1 MRALFAAP
9 CLLLIS
15 CAGLPGATAFTAL
28 QLVPAEN
35 ARRVAI
41 IAGRDGTPQPERWH
55 FLVHDPEAEKGVREI
70 VIDGARRTANRT
82 VSQFAEE
89 IGEQD
94 VIDRE
99 ALKVDSDQVARL
111 ALQFG
116 TANKVAVSGLHFD
129 LRKSGPEA
137 APLWTVTC
145 LDARGAELGR
155 IIVSASRGTVIMHP
169 GFAAGPPPEVISG
182 IFGDLASAAPRPD
195 AASRAAAGTPTTVA
209 ARKATPRRRPAATPA
224 PKPTPK
230 PGLFQRMFGGGGR

>member
-1 MRALFAAP
+1 MRAVFAAQ
-9 CLLLIS
+9 CFLLMF
-15 CAGLPGATAFTAL
+15 CPGLLGATAFTSL

-35 ARRVAI
+35 ARKVAI

-55 FLVHDPEAEKGVREI
+55 FLVHDPEAENGVREI
-70 VIDGARRTANRT
+70 VIAGARRAANRT

-89 IGEQD
+89 LTGQD
-94 VIDRE
+94 VIDRDE
-99 ALKVDSDQVARL
+99 LKVDSDQVARL

-116 TANKVAVSGLHFD
+116 TTNKVAVSGLHYD

-145 LDARGAELGR
+145 LDAGGSELGR

-169 GFAAGPPPEVISG
+169 GFATEPPPEVISG
-182 IFGDLASAAPRPD
+182 IVGDLAPAPARVETPSRAPGSSAAV
-195 AASRAAAGTPTTVA
+195 T
-209 ARKATPRRRPAATPA
+209 ARKATPRKRPAATPV

-230 PGLFQRMFGGGGR
+230 PGLFQRVFGGGGR